1 MVDFHLQRF
10 LDAHDA
16 AGTYDSALVELRKGR
31 KRGHWMWFVFPQL
44 TGLGR
49 STTAQ
54 RYAISGPAEAQAYL
68 DHPVLGPRLVACAR
82 ALIESQATDPVEVL
96 GAVDAQKL
104 HSSMTL
110 FASVERSDSVFTAV
124 LDRFYASSLDEAT
137 TSRLRVT

>member
-1 MVDFHLQRF
+1 
-10 LDAHDA
+10 
-16 AGTYDSALVELRKGR
+16 
-31 KRGHWMWFVFPQL
+31 MWFVFPQL